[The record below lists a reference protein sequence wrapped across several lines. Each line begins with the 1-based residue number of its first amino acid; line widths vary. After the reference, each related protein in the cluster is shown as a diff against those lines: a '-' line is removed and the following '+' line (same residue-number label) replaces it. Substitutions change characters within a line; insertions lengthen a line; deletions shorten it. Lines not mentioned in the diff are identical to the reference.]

1 VSSSQEY
8 DVIVNIQTRAVLAT
22 VAASEYALPPDVI
35 LVTVRDGSARLLD
48 MSGGF
53 HAVPAVGAQMLQETL
68 ANGAA
73 AAAAQVAEDYGVA
86 PRQVQDDLAVFLRE
100 LEKQGLLC
108 SPRSRQRGGALGPAR
123 LLIRPA
129 LAAAHRLL
137 RCPEKQARALLGLA
151 RLSFALFGWTATI
164 AVWQEAHAHLPA
176 RQSTAC
182 DAELVQ
188 ALDRTVRAAVAG
200 HPFAVACKERA
211 LCSWSLA
218 RTAGLR
224 ATLIV
229 GIELFPIAGH
239 CWCEVS
245 ERPLGDDQGRCD
257 QFTPV
262 ARW

>member
-1 VSSSQEY
+1 
-8 DVIVNIQTRAVLAT
+8 
-22 VAASEYALPPDVI
+22 
-35 LVTVRDGSARLLD
+35 
-48 MSGGF
+48 
-53 HAVPAVGAQMLQETL
+53 
-68 ANGAA
+68 
-73 AAAAQVAEDYGVA
+73 
-86 PRQVQDDLAVFLRE
+86 
-100 LEKQGLLC
+100 
-108 SPRSRQRGGALGPAR
+108 
-123 LLIRPA
+123 
-129 LAAAHRLL
+129 
-137 RCPEKQARALLGLA
+137 
-151 RLSFALFGWTATI
+151 
-164 AVWQEAHAHLPA
+164 
-176 RQSTAC
+176 
-182 DAELVQ
+182 
-188 ALDRTVRAAVAG
+188 VRAAVAG